1 MATPKLPKDHALRR
15 LLWPHIFN
23 GIGVN
28 RKAAAT
34 LSLDGGLFTRGWG
47 MTLDGVHTAYDY
59 VAKEWDLFK
68 FQTPIELKE
77 KRNLGKFGD
86 KMPLY
91 EDGIPFY
98 EVPAPP
104 KATHFPSLAT
114 HSALPLARYS
124 FRPSP
129 LTLTRYPRPLAPPT
143 PPPSGHP
150 RLRGRIRRPP
160 LR

>member
-34 LSLDGGLFTRGWG
+34 LSLEGGLFTRGWR
-47 MTLDGVHTAYDY
+47 MTLDGVHTAYDH

-68 FQTPIELKE
+68 FQTPIELKA
-77 KRNLGKFGD
+77 KRNLGEFGD

-98 EVPAPP
+98 EVPAPHE
-104 KATHFPSLAT
+104 ATHFPCLAT
-114 HSALPLARYS
+114 L
-124 FRPSP
+124 
-129 LTLTRYPRPLAPPT
+129 
-143 PPPSGHP
+143 
-150 RLRGRIRRPP
+150 
-160 LR
+160 

>member
-47 MTLDGVHTAYDY
+47 MKLEGVHTAYAY
-59 VAKEWDLFK
+59 VADHWDLFK

-129 LTLTRYPRPLAPPT
+129 LTLTRSPRPLAPPT